1 MSFVL
6 NKVRRA
12 MYLDSVALMRL
23 SRAIAGTDGVEEA
36 ALMMGTPANH
46 EIMSDAGVLNTEGQG
61 AGGGDLV
68 IAIRAASEAI
78 ANAALTEA
86 EAQLDAP
93 AARGGEGEAWK
104 PRTIRSAVAAMPDAN
119 LALIS
124 VPGAFAIA
132 EARKAIRRGLNAMI
146 FSDNV
151 AIEDEAALKQE
162 AFDLGRLVM
171 GPDCGTAIIAGTP
184 LAFANKVPTGEI
196 GIVGAS
202 GTGIQEVSCLIAQ
215 GGSGIS
221 HAIGVGGRDLKSEV
235 GGLSTLMALDA
246 LAEDTAT
253 RHIVLIAKPP
263 GADVAER
270 VLAKLAATGKDATVC
285 FMGASAMKMPEN
297 AVQVFTLQEAA
308 LAAMGQ
314 TQTPQPMPEMPV
326 RMGEILGLYAGGTLA
341 AEAQVIIQNQGL
353 TTCSNAPIPGA
364 GDESGTGHLILDL
377 GEDTYTQGR
386 PHPMIDPG
394 VRDAPLIKALG
405 RNDLAVILLDVVIG
419 YGAHNDPAGHLA
431 DVIAAHRNANSPHL
445 IASVTGTDGDVQN
458 RAAQIARLTAAGV
471 QVAPSNAESVLWAIA
486 ARNDA

>member
-46 EIMSDAGVLNTEGQG
+46 EIMSDAGVLNEEGES
-61 AGGGDLV
+61 AGSGDLV
-68 IAIRAASEAI
+68 IAIRATSEAI
-78 ANAALTEA
+78 ANAALTDA

-93 AARGGEGEAWK
+93 AARGGEAEAWK
-104 PRTIRSAVAAMPDAN
+104 PRTLRSAVAAMPDAN

-151 AIEDEAALKQE
+151 EIEDEAALKQE

-171 GPDCGTAIIAGTP
+171 GPDCGTSIIAGTP
-184 LAFANKVPTGEI
+184 LAFANSVPSGEI

-215 GGSGIS
+215 HGHGIS
-221 HAIGVGGRDLKSEV
+221 HAIGVGGRDLKTEV

-263 GADVAER
+263 GADVAAR
-270 VLAKLAATGKDATVC
+270 VLSKLAATGKHATVC
-285 FMGASAMKMPEN
+285 FMGAKAMEMPEN

-314 TQTPQPMPEMPV
+314 THTPQPMPDMSA
-326 RMGEILGLYAGGTLA
+326 RAGDILGLYAGGTLA
-341 AEAQVIIQNQGL
+341 AEAQVILQDQGL
-353 TTCSNAPIPGA
+353 TPCSNAPIPGA
-364 GDESGTGHLILDL
+364 SDETASGHLILDL

-394 VRDAPLIKALG
+394 VRDAPLIKALA
-405 RNDLAVILLDVVIG
+405 RDDLAAVLLDVVIG
-419 YGAHNDPAGHLA
+419 YGAHADPAGHLA
-431 DVIAAHRNANSPHL
+431 EVIAAHRTESSPHL
-445 IASVTGTDGDVQN
+445 IASVTGTDSDVQN
-458 RAAQIARLTAAGV
+458 RAAQIARLKAAGV
-471 QVAPSNAESVLWAIA
+471 HVAPSNAEAVHWAIRA
-486 ARNDA
+486 QSTP